1 MDAILTRSLPVLLL
15 AALTALTAG
24 ARPTSGPMPV
34 QKPFNLQKKSYNFNS
49 TLYWDYNMTSVT
61 PYFQVE
67 YKYYKNNVWTI
78 VETCRNIL
86 HNYCDLSEEIVDPF
100 IHYQVRVKALLG
112 SEMSDYTMTEFSLI
126 DDGIIGPS
134 KMNASV
140 NEKFLSIDIWYQDVP
155 HVDGKQN
162 IGDYFDD
169 LRYEIYY
176 GNETEETE
184 ECDYTGC
191 SISLLIQNQSRV
203 CFSAQGKSN
212 KVPMT
217 IERSKEVC
225 INTTVTNGTSKNL
238 QAIVVSIVVVVII
251 MCVLCAFIIKRKI
264 RAKSV
269 LPKSLSTFAKAMTPQ
284 RYLPSDQTKYD
295 QVSVSPADSPEEK
308 MTPEVKDKTL
318 NLSDDSDIRSS
329 SDHGYHSSV
338 GESDQRADEDQNELE
353 ESSSKNYYRTE
364 NSDSSIDCVTEDDVP
379 RPEPLRDVRPVGNSF
394 GYDKP
399 HCPL

>member
-1 MDAILTRSLPVLLL
+1 MDAILARSLLL
-15 AALTALTAG
+15 AALTALAAG

-34 QKPFNLQKKSYNFNS
+34 EKPFNLQKKSYNFNS

-67 YKYYKNNVWTI
+67 YKYYRNNWTI
-78 VETCRNIL
+78 VESCHLIS
-86 HNYCDLSEEIVDPF
+86 HNYCDLSGKIVEPF
-100 IHYQVRVKALLG
+100 FHYNVRVKALVG
-112 SEMSDYTMTEFSLI
+112 SEMSDYALTEFSLI
-126 DDGIIGPS
+126 GDGIIGPP

-140 NEKFLSIDIWYQDVP
+140 NEKFLSIDIWYPDVP

-162 IGDYFDD
+162 IGDYLDD
-169 LRYEIYY
+169 LKYEIYY
-176 GNETEETE
+176 GNEMEETE
-184 ECDYTGC
+184 DCDYFGC
-191 SISLLIQNQSRV
+191 SIDLLIQNQSRV
-203 CFSAQGKSN
+203 CFWAQGRS

-217 IERSKEVC
+217 IERSKQVC
-225 INTTVTNGTSKNL
+225 INTTVTSGTSKNL
-238 QAIVVSIVVVVII
+238 QAAIISIVVVVII
-251 MCVLCAFIIKRKI
+251 IFVLCIFIIKRKI
-264 RAKSV
+264 KAESV
-269 LPKSLSTFAKAMTPQ
+269 LPKSLSTFAKAMTTQ
-284 RYLPSDQTKYD
+284 RYMPSDQTTMYD

-308 MTPEVKDKTL
+308 MMPEETDKPLPVT
-318 NLSDDSDIRSS
+318 NDTDIREG

-364 NSDSSIDCVTEDDVP
+364 NSDSSIECVTEADVP
-379 RPEPLRDVRPVGNSF
+379 RPEPLPDVRPVGNSF